1 MLKQN
6 IVFVENKKGSLK
18 RVTEILKENGIHV
31 FGFACFDAPEYALFR
46 MVADDAEKA
55 EQILTENG
63 YMNRVSRVTA
73 IELNQEDGGLDAILG
88 VFDES
93 NINLDYI
100 YIANHKKSQISV
112 VILHSEEMTVSES
125 ILKHKGFHILK
136 DAKELL

>member
-46 MVADDAEKA
+46 MVAEDAERA
-55 EQILTENG
+55 EKILTENG

-73 IELNQEDGGLDAILG
+73 IELSQNEGGLDAILS
-88 VFDES
+88 VFDEC

-100 YIANHKKSQISV
+100 YLANHKNSQISV
-112 VILHSEEMTVSES
+112 VILHSEEMITSES
-125 ILKHKGFHILK
+125 ILKHKGFHILE
-136 DAKELL
+136 DVKELL